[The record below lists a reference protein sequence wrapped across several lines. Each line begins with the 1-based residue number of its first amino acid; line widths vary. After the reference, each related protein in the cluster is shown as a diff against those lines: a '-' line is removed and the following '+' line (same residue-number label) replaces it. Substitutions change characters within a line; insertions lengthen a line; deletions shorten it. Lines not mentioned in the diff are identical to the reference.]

1 MKTENTSTP
10 DDGQTKTLLSDEVLD
25 YLRSVGSERSFSEDA
40 AIVCRG
46 DPGEAFYVVLDGA
59 AEVRVPTGDD
69 GHLPVVRL
77 LPGASFGEMALLRG
91 APVSA
96 DVIALD
102 RVTVLEVPEERFETA
117 LAECAPLRRE
127 LLTRMAENIHHTTS
141 DALGLFLRASTLD
154 KLMRRDW
161 MPAPVVAESARM
173 QKVIRDVQELGG
185 VGDPVLVTGDAG
197 TGKLFV
203 ARLIHE
209 ANDLEAP
216 FFVVDCRSVVPEEA
230 SRFILGSDSGRAG
243 RIGEGR
249 VGALHMAHQGTLVL
263 RHVDRLPT
271 ETQASI
277 ADYIRA
283 VAEDGSAPLPRVRIL
298 ATATPADGRS
308 PDQVPLESGLAEVL
322 TERIVQVPT
331 LIQRRFDILPL
342 ARLFLDQAR
351 GDRELSFTSEAE
363 DALLSCRF
371 SHRNVAELR
380 DAVEVATLFADGD
393 QIRREHIFTGPRSE
407 QAMPEADVGAL
418 AAVRAL
424 WQTVWVLPA
433 LRWGVL
439 ASFTA
444 VTLLCLFA
452 GHTVLGRLANGSV
465 WVLWEPTIIVLFL
478 FAGHIWCTVCPLS
491 TAGTLAQRL
500 GSLNRAPPAWAKKY
514 GGWLI
519 LGGFFLIVWSER
531 FFHMTANPF
540 ASGILLAALFGGSVL
555 MCVLYQR
562 EVWCRHLCPLG
573 ALAAGFSTAA
583 TLNVRANPSVCAS
596 RCTTHDC
603 YKGTATEPGCPV
615 YHHPLYAN
623 EAHLCKLCLG
633 CLDRCPHDSVKLY
646 LRPPL
651 MAVWRVGYAAT
662 SLVPFAL
669 GVFLLALVLLASHGA
684 GWMAERGG
692 VTVLGL
698 LAVAGGVL
706 LAVRLPRL
714 VAHDLE
720 PTSPLVASV
729 AFAFLLLGWG
739 PLMAYQVG
747 NIPLLA
753 KLFLG
758 ARSEVV
764 TADVPAVG
772 VSLLPLAQ
780 LSLIAL
786 ATALAVFSLWRIR
799 VHAHRAGIVL
809 NRFGWAALGALGV
822 IYVASAMTLVA
833 FSVARG

>member
-1 MKTENTSTP
+1 METQNVPTA
-10 DDGQTKTLLSDEVLD
+10 DDRQTNTLLSDEVLD
-25 YLRSVGSERSFSEDA
+25 YLRRVGSEHSFSEGA

-46 DPGEAFYVVLDGA
+46 DLGEAFYVVLEGT

-77 LPGASFGEMALLRG
+77 SPGASFGEMALLRG

-102 RVTVLEVPEERFETA
+102 QVTVLEVPEERFETA

-127 LLTRMAENIHHTTS
+127 LLTRMAENIHNTTS

-161 MPAPVVAESARM
+161 VPVPVVAESARM
-173 QKVIRDVQELGG
+173 QKLLQEVQKLGLL
-185 VGDPVLVTGDAG
+185 DEPVLVTGAAG

-209 ANDLEAP
+209 ANDLDAP
-216 FFVVDCRSVVPEEA
+216 FFVVDCRSVLPEEA

-263 RHVDRLPT
+263 RHVDRLPE

-283 VAEDGSAPLPRVRIL
+283 ISEDGSAPLPRVRIL
-298 ATATPADGRS
+298 ATATPSDDGS
-308 PDQVPLESGLAEVL
+308 PHAVPLESGLAEVL
-322 TERIVQVPT
+322 TNRTVQVPT

-363 DALLSCRF
+363 DALLSCRY
-371 SHRNVAELR
+371 SHRNAAELR
-380 DAVEVATLFADGD
+380 EAVEVATLFADGNE
-393 QIRREHIFTGPRSE
+393 IRREHIFTGPRSE
-407 QAMPEADVGAL
+407 QAMPEADLGAL
-418 AAVRAL
+418 SAVRAL
-424 WQTVWVLPA
+424 WKTVWLLPA

-439 ASFTA
+439 AGFTA
-444 VTLLCLFA
+444 VVLLCLVA
-452 GHTVLGRLANGSV
+452 GHTVLGRLANGTV

-478 FAGHIWCTVCPLS
+478 FVGHVWCTVCPLS
-491 TAGTLAQRL
+491 TAGTLVQRL

-514 GGWLI
+514 GGWVM

-531 FFHMTANPF
+531 FFHMTSAPF
-540 ASGILLAALFGGSVL
+540 ASGIMLALLFGASVL

-573 ALAAGFSTAA
+573 ALASGFSAAA

-596 RCTTHDC
+596 RCTTHEC
-603 YKGTATEPGCPV
+603 YKGTASEPGCPV

-623 EAHLCKLCLG
+623 EAHMCKLCLG
-633 CLDRCPHDSVKLY
+633 CLDRCPHESVKLY

-651 MAVWRVGYAAT
+651 MAVWRVGYAAVT
-662 SLVPFAL
+662 LVPFAL
-669 GVFLLALVLLASHGA
+669 GVFLLALVMLASQGS

-692 VTVLGL
+692 VTTLGL

-706 LAVRLPRL
+706 LAFRLPRL
-714 VAHDLE
+714 VAHDLD
-720 PTSPLVASV
+720 PASPLVASV
-729 AFAFLLLGWG
+729 AFALLVLGWG
-739 PLMAYQVG
+739 PLMAYHAG

-758 ARSEVV
+758 TTPEVV
-764 TADVPAVG
+764 AAGAPIAG

-799 VHAHRAGIVL
+799 RHACRAGIEL
-809 NRFGWAALGALGV
+809 NRSGWVALGALCAA
-822 IYVASAMTLVA
+822 YVAAALALVVTA
-833 FSVARG
+833 A